1 MNKKAIYFFK
11 KQVNLI
17 MVSKVFIKL
26 FLFLL
31 FFKYSY
37 SEIIYNKNNIII
49 TQFDITTYQQLYKEN
64 YNSNISKSNSLKDLV
79 LINNLIKNLE
89 SNNPEF
95 LKNIDSE
102 ILLQLNQD
110 AIDNEGVINF
120 FRFSRIRDE
129 FLINYF
135 QNKLQLSELGNLF
148 KELDSL
154 NLPISIDNCL
164 IIKDIIDL
172 RENKEFIENVYYNLK
187 NNTQNFQIT
196 INKVK
201 YKVCIN
207 ELTFKNIENLIID
220 YIQIQTSEEFEK
232 FVYEKTKN

>member
-1 MNKKAIYFFK
+1 M
-11 KQVNLI
+11 
-17 MVSKVFIKL
+17 
-26 FLFLL
+26 FLL

-49 TQFDITTYQQLYKEN
+49 TQFDITTYQKLYKEN
-64 YNSNISKSNSLKDLV
+64 YNSNINKSNSLRDLV

-102 ILLQLNQD
+102 ILLRLNQD
-110 AIDNEGVINF
+110 AADNEGVINF

-135 QNKLQLSELGNLF
+135 QNRLQLTELGNLF

-172 RENKEFIENVYYNLK
+172 RENEEFIENVYYNLK

>member
-1 MNKKAIYFFK
+1 MYFLK

-17 MVSKVFIKL
+17 MVNKFFIKL

-37 SEIIYNKNNIII
+37 SEIIYNKNDIII
-49 TQFDITTYQQLYKEN
+49 TQFDISTYQQLYKEN
-64 YNSNISKSNSLKDLV
+64 YNYDINKSNSLRDLV

-89 SNNPEF
+89 NNNPEF

-102 ILLQLNQD
+102 ILLQLNQNT
-110 AIDNEGVINF
+110 IENEGVRNF

-135 QNKLQLSELGNLF
+135 QNKLKLTELGNLF
-148 KELDSL
+148 KELDTL
-154 NLPISIDNCL
+154 NLPISINNCL

-172 RENKEFIENVYYNLK
+172 KENEEFIENFYYNLK

-207 ELTFKNIENLIID
+207 ELTFKTIENLIIE

>member
-1 MNKKAIYFFK
+1 MSKKAMYFFK
-11 KQVNLI
+11 KQVSLI
-17 MVSKVFIKL
+17 MVIKIFIKL
-26 FLFLL
+26 FFFLL

-37 SEIIYNKNNIII
+37 SEIIYSKNNVII

-64 YNSNISKSNSLKDLV
+64 YNSDINKSNSLKDLV

-89 SNNPEF
+89 NNNPEF

-102 ILLQLNQD
+102 ILLRLNQD
-110 AIDNEGVINF
+110 ALNNEVVINF

-135 QNKLQLSELGNLF
+135 QNRLQLTELGNLF

-172 RENKEFIENVYYNLK
+172 RENEEFIENVYYNLK

-201 YKVCIN
+201 YKVCVN
-207 ELTFKNIENLIID
+207 ELTFKRIENLIID

>member
-64 YNSNISKSNSLKDLV
+64 YNSNINKSNSLKDLV
-79 LINNLIKNLE
+79 LISNLIKNIE
-89 SNNPEF
+89 NNNPEF

-102 ILLQLNQD
+102 ILLRLNQD
-110 AIDNEGVINF
+110 ALNNEVVINF

>member
-1 MNKKAIYFFK
+1 
-11 KQVNLI
+11 

-135 QNKLQLSELGNLF
+135 QNRLQLTELGNLF